1 MQRTLSGYKV
11 IYRKDESRVFNNVT
25 EKPEVKTTEFV
36 AQDGSNIKD
45 TVTGENTKPHE
56 EIKGYFYLRTENTA
70 SGVKH
75 IYEKVISQNADQ
87 ALVNDKEQRLVTQF
101 VDENNQPI
109 HEEIFD
115 ELKHA
120 ELEIKGYVY
129 KESRHHQAGIT
140 HVYEKISK
148 DDANTPTKPNT
159 EKVEKE
165 TPKPT
170 NVAPQVATTEVS
182 NQKELPQ
189 TGELSNLLPLS
200 LGLTTL
206 GIALITWRKRQEQ

>member
-1 MQRTLSGYKV
+1 M
-11 IYRKDESRVFNNVT
+11 
-25 EKPEVKTTEFV
+25 
-36 AQDGSNIKD
+36 
-45 TVTGENTKPHE
+45 
-56 EIKGYFYLRTENTA
+56 
-70 SGVKH
+70 
-75 IYEKVISQNADQ
+75 
-87 ALVNDKEQRLVTQF
+87 VNDKEQRLVTQF

-120 ELEIKGYVY
+120 ELEINGYVY
-129 KESRHHQAGIT
+129 KESHHHQAGIT
-140 HVYEKISK
+140 HVYEKVVK
-148 DDANTPTKPNT
+148 DDEHVSTKPSS
-159 EKVEKE
+159 EKPKE
-165 TPKPT
+165 ELPKTT

-182 NQKELPQ
+182 NQKELPK